1 MLPRILY
8 SLVFYLLTPFIC
20 LRLLWR
26 SRRVPAYR
34 RRWRERVGVVP
45 RPGRDREVIW
55 VHAVS
60 VGETIAAVPLVRRL
74 QERYPDALIAV
85 TTTTPTGSERVG
97 ALLGDSVYHSYAPYD
112 LPDALARFLARLQP
126 RLLIVMETE
135 LWPNLVHACARRD
148 IPVVL
153 ANARLSEKSATGYR
167 RFAALTA
174 RMLGELTWVAAQHE
188 DDGARFLALGLPAAR
203 LQVTGNIKFDFAI
216 RDEQRRQAQAL
227 AEQWRGADG
236 RPVWLVASTHKGEDE
251 VILDAFARVLAR
263 VPNLLLV
270 LVPRHPDRFEQ
281 VAALCRARDH
291 RTARRSRAEIP
302 DAATQVLLGDTMGEL
317 AVFFGACDIAF
328 VAGSLVPVGG
338 HNLLEPAAW
347 GVPVLSGPVLFNFAE
362 ASALLLQAGALT
374 LCESADEIADAVVK
388 LVEDPDQRSRQGAA
402 ARAVVDANRGAL
414 ARLMALIERL
424 SAR

>member
-8 SLVFYLLTPFIC
+8 SLVFYLLVPFIC

-34 RRWRERVGVVP
+34 RRWRERFGVVP
-45 RPGRDREVIW
+45 RPDPGREVIW

-85 TTTTPTGSERVG
+85 TTTTPTGSERAG

-153 ANARLSEKSATGYR
+153 ANARLSQKSAAGYR

-174 RMLGELTWVAAQHE
+174 RMLSELTWVAAQHE

-227 AEQWRGADG
+227 AEQWRGADA

-251 VILDAFARVLAR
+251 IILDAFARALAR
-263 VPNLLLV
+263 VSNLLLV

-362 ASALLLQAGALT
+362 ASALLQQADALT
-374 LCESADEIADAVVK
+374 LCENADEIADAVVK
-388 LVEDPDQRSRQGAA
+388 LVENPEQRSRQGAA

-414 ARLMALIERL
+414 ARLMTLIERL
-424 SAR
+424 PAR

>member
-8 SLVFYLLTPFIC
+8 SLVFYLLVPFIC
-20 LRLLWR
+20 LRLWWR

-34 RRWRERVGVVP
+34 RRWRERFGVVP
-45 RPGRDREVIW
+45 RPDPGREVIW

-85 TTTTPTGSERVG
+85 TTTTPTGSERVR
-97 ALLGDSVYHSYAPYD
+97 ALLGDSVYHSYVPYD

-153 ANARLSEKSATGYR
+153 ANARLSEKSAVGYR

-216 RDEQRRQAQAL
+216 RDEQRRQAQVL

-236 RPVWLVASTHKGEDE
+236 RPVWLVASTHRGEDE
-251 VILDAFARVLAR
+251 IILDAFARALAR

-281 VAALCRARDH
+281 VAALCSARGH
-291 RTARRSRAEIP
+291 RMARRSRAEIP

-362 ASALLLQAGALT
+362 ASALLQQADALT
-374 LCESADEIADAVVK
+374 LCENADEIADAVVN
-388 LVEDPDQRSRQGAA
+388 LVENPEQRSRQGAA

-424 SAR
+424 PAR